1 MSANVDS
8 NNNNNQLLGQLKI
21 DRSQREAV
29 HAPRT
34 LWITLLALLA
44 VALLGALGYFLLSR
58 PRGIPVK
65 TAIAEAPAGTSSAV
79 LQASGYVTAER
90 KTTVSAEIAG
100 MLTHV
105 YFQEGQAVRRG
116 QVLAKLDDSAT
127 LATLQ
132 QAQAQTLA
140 AVAQLRQYQVQW
152 AEARRDLARAEALI
166 GEHLVSEQALQQA
179 QTQAG
184 SLAAQVLTQRRE
196 VSVAR
201 AAQRAAQVQEDYTV
215 VRAPF
220 SGVVVDKPAQV
231 GEMISP
237 FFGGGGFTQT
247 GIATI
252 VDMNSLEV
260 DVDVNEA
267 YIDRVHAGQPAVA
280 VLDAYPNWRIP
291 ARVIAIV
298 PTANKSKATVRVR
311 VALQSKDPR
320 ILPQMGVRVSF
331 LQHADAAAAPSDVR
345 PGMVWVPASCVVRR
359 GARTVVFTVKGTQV
373 QAHRVNEGPRRADL
387 QAVEG
392 IAAGSA
398 VVRDPPADL
407 AGGDRVSIQ
416 RE

>member
-65 TAIAEAPAGTSSAV
+65 TAIAEAPAGASSAV

-105 YFQEGQAVRRG
+105 YFQEGQSVRRG

-152 AEARRDLARAEALI
+152 AEARRDLARDEALI
-166 GEHLVSEQALQQA
+166 H
-179 QTQAG
+179 
-184 SLAAQVLTQRRE
+184 
-196 VSVAR
+196 SV
-201 AAQRAAQVQEDYTV
+201 
-215 VRAPF
+215 
-220 SGVVVDKPAQV
+220 
-231 GEMISP
+231 
-237 FFGGGGFTQT
+237 
-247 GIATI
+247 
-252 VDMNSLEV
+252 
-260 DVDVNEA
+260 
-267 YIDRVHAGQPAVA
+267 
-280 VLDAYPNWRIP
+280 
-291 ARVIAIV
+291 
-298 PTANKSKATVRVR
+298 
-311 VALQSKDPR
+311 
-320 ILPQMGVRVSF
+320 
-331 LQHADAAAAPSDVR
+331 
-345 PGMVWVPASCVVRR
+345 R
-359 GARTVVFTVKGTQV
+359 GACTVS
-373 QAHRVNEGPRRADL
+373 R
-387 QAVEG
+387 
-392 IAAGSA
+392 
-398 VVRDPPADL
+398 
-407 AGGDRVSIQ
+407 
-416 RE
+416 

>member
-1 MSANVDS
+1 MSDHVDS
-8 NNNNNQLLGQLKI
+8 NNSHQLLGQLKI

-34 LWITLLALLA
+34 LWIALGALLAL
-44 VALLGALGYFLLSR
+44 VLLGAAGYFYFTR
-58 PRGIPVK
+58 THGIAVK
-65 TAIAEAPAGTSSAV
+65 TAIAQAPAGASRAV

-90 KTTVSAEIAG
+90 EATVSAEIAG

-105 YFQEGQAVRRG
+105 YFQEGQFVHRG
-116 QVLAKLDDSAT
+116 QVLAKLDDKAT
-127 LATLQ
+127 RAALEQAEA
-132 QAQAQTLA
+132 QAQAA
-140 AVAQLRQYQVQW
+140 AAQLRQYQVQW
-152 AEARRDLARAEALI
+152 AQARRDLARDQALI
-166 GEHLVSEQALQQA
+166 GQHLVSVQALQQA
-179 QTQAG
+179 QTQAAA
-184 SLAAQVLTQRRE
+184 LAAEVLTQRRN
-196 VSVAR
+196 VAVAR

-215 VRAPF
+215 VHAPF

-267 YIDRVHAGQPAVA
+267 YIDRVRAGQPAVA
-280 VLDAYPNWRIP
+280 VLDAYPDWRIP
-291 ARVIAIV
+291 AHVIAIV
-298 PTANKSKATVRVR
+298 PTADKSKATVRVR
-311 VALQSKDPR
+311 VALESKDRR

-331 LQHADAAAAPSDVR
+331 LQRSGAAAAHSAVP
-345 PGMVWVPASCVVRR
+345 PGMVWVPASSVVHR
-359 GARTVVFTVKGTQV
+359 GSRTVVFTLKDKKA
-373 QAHRVNEGPRRADL
+373 QAHAVSVGAQRGDL
-387 QAVEG
+387 QAVGG
-392 IAAGSA
+392 IAAGSE

-407 AGGDRVSIQ
+407 ASGDRVSIQ